1 VRGAA
6 EGTAAVARGAA
17 RGTAGVARGAAE
29 GTAAVTR
36 GAARGTAGVAR
47 GTANVVRGTGQAVG
61 NAVTGNALNNDR
73 NAPWR
78 FTRHNGEWWY
88 YTPQNQWMYHRNGQW
103 NAYSA
108 NNFQRLNATA
118 GNTQIAQGGPAMQQG
133 AQRFSYAPGQ
143 QAQQVQQNYAPA
155 AGAAGGAV
163 YQGGFGPEQPVP
175 AAAPAS
181 LNTNHET
188 FGDVTRPR
196 R

>member
-1 VRGAA
+1 
-6 EGTAAVARGAA
+6 VARGAA
-17 RGTAGVARGAAE
+17 QGTANVARGAAQ
-29 GTAAVTR
+29 
-36 GAARGTAGVAR
+36 
-47 GTANVVRGTGQAVG
+47 GTANIVRGTGQAVG

-73 NAPWR
+73 NAQWR

-88 YTPQNQWMYHRNGQW
+88 YTPQNNWMYHRNGQW

-108 NNFQRLNATA
+108 NNFQRPNPNAMGQA
-118 GNTQIAQGGPAMQQG
+118 QIAQGQAQLQGQSQLPQGGAISQQG

-143 QAQQVQQNYAPA
+143 QPAPQAQPMQQNYAPA
-155 AGAAGGAV
+155 AGNANGAIYGGG
-163 YQGGFGPEQPVP
+163 YGPEGPVP

-181 LNTNHET
+181 LNANHET